1 MALGNANAGT
11 VEVDVKGDFK
21 QFESDLKGKGEA
33 AGGKFGSSFG
43 SSFGRKVAGLGAAY
57 LGTEFLKGT
66 INEAS
71 DLAESV
77 NVTGLAFG
85 DARAKADDFA
95 KGAADAIGMSESEA
109 RAAQAQIGNI
119 LGGYGLAAKDAEEI
133 SRNMITRAADI
144 GSAWNAGTDEVSA
157 AIQSALVG
165 STEPLRKFGVI
176 IDQAAIKQQAL
187 EMGLIDA
194 GGELDNQSKALAI
207 NALVMKQTDNVAG
220 DFKNTQDGLAN
231 SSKTVGAMWKDMQAN
246 LGQALLPILEQ
257 LLGVLRALGPDGMKM
272 VLMIGAGVFVF
283 VKLTQAAMAF
293 SGALKVLAANP
304 WVLVALAIIAVGV
317 LIWKNW
323 DTIVEKLGAAW
334 EWIKQAAGGIAD
346 FFVQWWP
353 YLLGI
358 MTGGIGLVVGLI
370 VQNWD
375 AIWSKTVEVWNAVS
389 GFLGGV
395 FATIQSLFD
404 TFIIQPI
411 NTVIALFE
419 AIPGAATTAF
429 NGIQSAVETVVGAV
443 VGALERIRQ
452 AAADA
457 LGPLGDVIGAAG
469 KIPGAGLIGDA
480 FGAIPGFDTGGVVGG
495 PRGAP
500 RLIVAHGGET
510 VLPTH
515 KRSMAASLNQLGAG
529 PAAGGLVVNGPLVA
543 VDGNSFADPTQLE
556 RHATEL
562 VRVVNREL
570 DRQRRAQG
578 RPTGGITV

>member
-21 QFESDLKGKGEA
+21 QFEGDLKRKGGA

-43 SSFGRKVAGLGAAY
+43 SSFGSKVAGLGAAY
-57 LGTEFLKGT
+57 LGTNFLKGT

-71 DLAESV
+71 DLAESI

-85 DARAKADDFA
+85 DARGKADEFA

-119 LGGYGLAAKDAEEI
+119 LGGYGLAAKDAEEL

-176 IDQAAIKQQAL
+176 IDQAAVKQKAL
-187 EMGLIDA
+187 EMGLMEA
-194 GGELDNQSKALAI
+194 GGELDNQAKALAI
-207 NALVMKQTDNVAG
+207 NALVMEQTDNVAG

-304 WVLVALAIIAVGV
+304 WVLAAMAIIAVGI

-323 DTIVEKLGAAW
+323 DTIVAKLGEAW
-334 EWIKQAAGGIAD
+334 EWIKMAAGQLAD

-353 YLLGI
+353 LLLGI

-370 VQNWD
+370 IQNWD
-375 AIWSKTVEVWNAVS
+375 AIWAKTVEIWEAVT
-389 GFLGGV
+389 GFIADKATAIWGWIQDKIVSPVETMLGV
-395 FATIQSLFD
+395 FGQ
-404 TFIIQPI
+404 
-411 NTVIALFE
+411 
-419 AIPGAATTAF
+419 IPGAAREAW
-429 NGIQSAVETVVGAV
+429 NGLKD
-443 VGALERIRQ
+443 ALAGVADWIINKIGEIKR

-457 LGPLGDVIGAAG
+457 LGPVGDVIGFG
-469 KIPGAGLIGDA
+469 SKVTGGALGLL
-480 FGAIPGFDTGGVVGG
+480 GFDDGGVIPG

-500 RLIVAHGGET
+500 RIVLAHAGET
-510 VLPTH
+510 ILPTH
-515 KRSMAASLNQLGAG
+515 KQTMGAPVAAVTSSAS
-529 PAAGGLVVNGPLVA
+529 PAAGVNVTGPLMV
-543 VDGNSFADPTQLE
+543 VEGNSFADANQLE
-556 RHATEL
+556 RHAVEL
-562 VRVVNREL
+562 ARVFQREVNRK
-570 DRQRRAQG
+570 RRGAG
-578 RPTGGITV
+578 RAEGAAI